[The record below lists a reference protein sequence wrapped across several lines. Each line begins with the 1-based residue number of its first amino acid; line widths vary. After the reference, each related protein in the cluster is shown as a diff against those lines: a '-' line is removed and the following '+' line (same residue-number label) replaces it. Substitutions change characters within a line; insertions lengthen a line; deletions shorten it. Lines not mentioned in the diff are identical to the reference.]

1 MIYCIVGEW
10 WELVVAIRKISI
22 VAIGTFGTLMPVVDL
37 QAFVALGIVFISII
51 LHLIGEPY
59 DKSKR
64 NSLLLHNLEFS
75 ALTIGWCTFWSGLL
89 FFLGHTESGSVDSW
103 VKEAT
108 TVIIVGTNCIF
119 MMIALYIFVRE
130 YLRDRRHAVIR
141 RTTMKKK
148 EFGVKMLA
156 LAQSGGMDIDSDL
169 VGTNSSDEAP
179 LPLPTS
185 VQVVPTN
192 NHSQSEHT
200 VDISSSLS
208 STSPLTAME
217 QMEKQMEKEIE
228 ARILLKYQNMH
239 IQDKNISHDS
249 HAESVINEFHGH
261 EQALQ
266 ILNRKRSKKA
276 KRQTQL
282 RLLSRSKLKSSKAL
296 QKVIGF
302 SHLKD
307 EMISH
312 IVDNMK
318 LIKYQP
324 NEIICK
330 EGADANTFY
339 VIISGNCRVTSL
351 RHGKRR
357 MATIG
362 EFDFFGESAF
372 SSDTSRRVREAT
384 VTVISEEE
392 ESKELQ
398 QKGRHGVQVLAL
410 ERAEYERLCSTNDVD
425 LSSTHSSI
433 ERVAWKRHEENRQN
447 LVASRAM
454 TRIQSMRNSMVKKG
468 KEEKKTEDT
477 EGKEEGKEEDDLID
491 NIAVDEDEWDD
502 GLITTKGSMGLKLAA
517 SFVRS
522 NPEFI
527 TSTSSPSTTA
537 ATDDFSIPTKVE

>member
-1 MIYCIVGEW
+1 
-10 WELVVAIRKISI
+10 
-22 VAIGTFGTLMPVVDL
+22 MPVVDL
-37 QAFVALGIVFISII
+37 QAFIALGIVFISII

-148 EFGVKMLA
+148 EFGAKMLE

-169 VGTNSSDEAP
+169 LVGTNRSDEAS
-179 LPLPTS
+179 LPTS

-208 STSPLTAME
+208 STLPLTAME
-217 QMEKQMEKEIE
+217 QMEKEIE
-228 ARILLKYQNMH
+228 ARILQKYQNMH

-312 IVDNMK
+312 LVDNMK
-318 LIKYQP
+318 LIKY
-324 NEIICK
+324 
-330 EGADANTFY
+330 T
-339 VIISGNCRVTSL
+339 
-351 RHGKRR
+351 
-357 MATIG
+357 
-362 EFDFFGESAF
+362 
-372 SSDTSRRVREAT
+372 
-384 VTVISEEE
+384 
-392 ESKELQ
+392 
-398 QKGRHGVQVLAL
+398 
-410 ERAEYERLCSTNDVD
+410 
-425 LSSTHSSI
+425 
-433 ERVAWKRHEENRQN
+433 QN
-447 LVASRAM
+447 
-454 TRIQSMRNSMVKKG
+454 
-468 KEEKKTEDT
+468 
-477 EGKEEGKEEDDLID
+477 
-491 NIAVDEDEWDD
+491 
-502 GLITTKGSMGLKLAA
+502 
-517 SFVRS
+517 
-522 NPEFI
+522 
-527 TSTSSPSTTA
+527 
-537 ATDDFSIPTKVE
+537 